1 MVQDGGLLAMKLRLA
16 SDLHYE
22 FHADQGAGMTAA
34 LVAGTFDV
42 LVIAG
47 DLCDFQ
53 GLAAALRRVASA
65 AAPRPVVYVLGNH
78 EFYGGDRA
86 AVINTVAKVVREHSN
101 LHWLEGCGAGGTE
114 GQALGVVTLDG
125 RRFVGTTL
133 WFAHHP
139 NAPEWAMNDFV
150 TIRGLRAWVYDV
162 NREAQH
168 FLRETVQP
176 GDVVVTHH
184 LPAEGSIAPQFRGSA
199 LNAFFLCSQQA
210 LMLTR
215 KPALWCH
222 GHTHVGADYRIG
234 ETRVLCN
241 PFGYP
246 GEKSADWGPLDID
259 V

>member
-1 MVQDGGLLAMKLRLA
+1 MKLRLA

-22 FHADQGAGMTAA
+22 FHADQGEGLTAE
-34 LVAGTFDV
+34 LVAGAFDV

-53 GLAAALRRVASA
+53 GLAAALQRVARA
-65 AAPRPVVYVLGNH
+65 AAPRPLVYVLGNH
-78 EFYGGDRA
+78 EYYGGDRD
-86 AVINTVAKVVREHSN
+86 AVINAVARVVREHPN
-101 LHWLEGCGAGGTE
+101 LHWLEGCGAEGTE
-114 GQALGVVTLDG
+114 GQALGVLTLGD

-139 NAPEWAMNDFV
+139 NAPQWAMNDFSM
-150 TIRGLRAWVYDV
+150 IRGFRAWVYER
-162 NREAQH
+162 NREAQR
-168 FLRETVQP
+168 FLQDTVQP

-184 LPAEGSIAPQFRGSA
+184 LPAERSVAPQFRGSA
-199 LNAFFLCSQQA
+199 LNAFFLCSQRA
-210 LMLTR
+210 LMLTH

-222 GHTHVGADYRIG
+222 GHTHVGADYQLG
-234 ETRVLCN
+234 ETRVVCN

-246 GEKSADWGPLDID
+246 GEKTTTWKPLDLE

>member
-1 MVQDGGLLAMKLRLA
+1 MKLRLA
-16 SDLHYE
+16 SDLHFE
-22 FHADQGAGMTAA
+22 FHADQGEGMTAE
-34 LVAGTFDV
+34 LVAGAFDV

-53 GLAAALRRVASA
+53 GLAAALRRVARA

-78 EFYGGDRA
+78 EFYGGDRGAVIRTVAA
-86 AVINTVAKVVREHSN
+86 AVSEHPN
-101 LHWLEGCGAGGTE
+101 LHWLEGCGGNGSE
-114 GQALGVVTLDG
+114 GQDLGVVTLG
-125 RRFVGTTL
+125 GHRFVGTTL

-139 NAPEWAMNDFV
+139 NAPQWAMNDFS
-150 TIRGLRAWVYDV
+150 TIRGFRAWVYNA
-162 NREAQH
+162 NREAQL
-168 FLRETVQP
+168 FLRDTVQP

-184 LPAEGSIAPQFRGSA
+184 LPAERSVAPQFRGSA

-210 LMLTR
+210 LMLTH

-234 ETRVLCN
+234 ETRVVCN

-246 GEKSADWGPLDID
+246 GEKAMSWAPLDID